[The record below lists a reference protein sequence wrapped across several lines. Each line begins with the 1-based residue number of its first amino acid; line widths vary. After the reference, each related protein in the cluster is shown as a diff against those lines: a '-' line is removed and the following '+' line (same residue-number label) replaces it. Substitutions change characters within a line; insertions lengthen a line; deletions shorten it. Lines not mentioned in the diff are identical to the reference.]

1 MVGQLSIPVTSE
13 PVPAADGEGAAIRA
27 LTRRLV
33 RGDEDAWR
41 EFHGRYFDRLWRYLV
56 VVTHGQEEAVREAIQ
71 FTFVRA
77 VRHMRRFESEAAL
90 WSWLTVL
97 ARSAVID
104 EQRKRSRYRAFLDR
118 FRQWRRREPGAAPE
132 DADALLH
139 ELLKSGLGELPAADR
154 ELLERKY
161 LAGATVRDL
170 AVEGGDTEKAIES
183 RLGRARRKL
192 KTLILERL
200 HHED

>member
-1 MVGQLSIPVTSE
+1 MGQLSIPVTSE
-13 PVPAADGEGAAIRA
+13 APPVAAAGGAAIRA
-27 LTRRLV
+27 LTGRMV
-33 RGDEDAWR
+33 RGDEAAWR
-41 EFHGRYFDRLWRYLV
+41 EFHGRYFDRLWRYLL
-56 VVTHGQEEAVREAIQ
+56 VVTRGQEEAAQEAVQ
-71 FTFVRA
+71 LTFVRA
-77 VRHMRRFESEAAL
+77 ARHIRRFESEAAL

-118 FRQWRRREPGAAPE
+118 FLDWSRGQAVPPRQDTDG
-132 DADALLH
+132 LLQ

-161 LAGATVRDL
+161 LTGASVRAMATEL
-170 AVEGGDTEKAIES
+170 GDTEKAVES

-192 KTLILERL
+192 KTWILERL